1 MVENNVRRLLMI
13 FFLLKTILEDVL
25 IWIDLWMFWKH
36 TFSSFIIEDVTY
48 ISIAHGLSCDCL
60 SCALLTDYLKLSSF
74 TGPKLNYVEN
84 QDLTVVFNYST
95 TSKYLLLIL
104 VDMTITILCF
114 SIAYWRSGSLSIN
127 YTIYMVLKRRYHSD
141 CTYQKKS
148 SPSFGLQSW
157 LDVS

>member
-1 MVENNVRRLLMI
+1 M
-13 FFLLKTILEDVL
+13 DVL
-25 IWIDLWMFWKH
+25 KAHFLFFHNRRCYLYFYCTWLELWLLELCF
-36 TFSSFIIEDVTY
+36 
-48 ISIAHGLSCDCL
+48 AHWLFE
-60 SCALLTDYLKLSSF
+60 AKFF

-104 VDMTITILCF
+104 VDMTITILCI
-114 SIAYWRSGSLSIN
+114 SITYWRSGFLSIN